1 MALSRE
7 EIEKLAKEAG
17 EAIGVPYELVLSVIL
32 TESAGDPKAVSKSG
46 AGGLMQLMPGTAR
59 DLGLS
64 DEDRFD
70 PKKNVLAG
78 TQYLK
83 QMLDNFNGDTK
94 LALAAYNWGPGNVR
108 RALSNLQDSGLPTT
122 GDSLYLNHK
131 SVGMPSETAAY
142 APKVDGI
149 NQSFGGEP
157 IFGGDFNTRPRHSG
171 FTMAPGV
178 PDADYGRFV
187 QPYSSKPIN
196 RSGANTEPI
205 NPNNPLPMEDVTVTA
220 SRPQYPTDSV
230 YAPKGKE
237 AIPGVTK
244 SASGATNPFEEAEMR
259 KESRGYDSMWMVTP
273 DGWKLAKTGN
283 LAKQMRAEKIV
294 TERNLKKVE
303 ELKAAE
309 ADAAA
314 GEVYGPF
321 VPQLPG
327 AGGPGNM
334 NFGQYWTHRY
344 GTPRVPT
351 GKNAPKTATQPRRAP
366 YFGNT
371 PYSEGGAIQAEQE
384 WLKANQ
390 PTPPPAPPVP
400 VFNPEDENLPRGAKR
415 LTAGDLYTSSPWA
428 ADERKHGALGRR
440 WHEEPGIKDTGRN
453 SITNPAIQTQLGME
467 ALMSAVPFGRGISAR
482 MASAPGLISSRGA
495 AYAPRFA
502 RQAAEEIR
510 RNALR
515 FSATGRAGSM
525 SAASPDLPPVT
536 KLGAGE
542 FDAGISFGYRPT
554 SAVSR
559 RGQYAGTTP
568 KAGTDPYFDRIRFQ
582 QELAEEAVAN
592 RTAAG
597 VDPYPQ
603 RVMKKRGL
611 NSVDEAR
618 EAAESVAPATAEP
631 RHPQVPPRV
640 IGPGKALKAKLNEVL
655 AFDMN
660 SVTTKAG
667 AQKIYGRL
675 EEIGN
680 QMKEIGVPLK
690 DRSYEVLRKRMR
702 YLRDT
707 WIKPTKKTGGGSK
720 AAKNAANEA
729 ASKASGS
736 STDLES
742 RRLLMGR
749 QRDVGDRIKLNN
761 GESLVVHEDLSVTIT
776 NKSKGTRITIPKD
789 KLRSSDRWL
798 GKRKGGSGS
807 SRAAANEAANKAA
820 GKSTI
825 STGVEKAVERAVRSG
840 KTPIANPTKQQ
851 SQLIDMLDGSFAAN
865 GKTGEKAVRQLNNII
880 ALMKKHGMDNS
891 YEYEKARELLMAIYP

>member
-32 TESAGDPKAVSKSG
+32 TESAGDPKAVSKKG

-70 PKKNVLAG
+70 PKKNVIAG

-83 QMLDNFNGDTK
+83 SMLDSFNGDTK

-108 RALSNLQDSGLPTT
+108 SALSDLHRSGIPAT
-122 GDSLYLNHK
+122 GDSLYKNHRAIK
-131 SVGMPSETAAY
+131 MPSETAAY
-142 APKVDGI
+142 ASKVDGI

-157 IFGGDFNTRPRHSG
+157 IFGSDFSTEGPVNGRRP
-171 FTMAPGV
+171 
-178 PDADYGRFV
+178 D
-187 QPYSSKPIN
+187 
-196 RSGANTEPI
+196 
-205 NPNNPLPMEDVTVTA
+205 L
-220 SRPQYPTDSV
+220 V
-230 YAPKGKE
+230 YAPKNRE
-237 AIPGVTK
+237 AIPGKTK
-244 SASGATNPFEEAEMR
+244 SASGATDPFEEVEMR
-259 KESRGYDSMWMVTP
+259 KGGIGYQSIWVVTP
-273 DGWKLAKTGN
+273 DGWKLVGMGN
-283 LAKQMRAEKIV
+283 MAKQMRAEKAV
-294 TERNLKKVE
+294 TERNLKK
-303 ELKAAE
+303 AADRKDAD

-321 VPQLPG
+321 VPHLPG
-327 AGGPGNM
+327 AGGPENI
-334 NFGQYWTHRY
+334 NFGQQWTHRY
-344 GTPRVPT
+344 GTPRVST
-351 GKNAPKTATQPRRAP
+351 REDAPKTATQPRRAP

-467 ALMSAVPFGRGISAR
+467 ALMSAAPFGRGISAR
-482 MASAPGLISSRGA
+482 MAAAPGLHSSRLASITPEA
-495 AYAPRFA
+495 AIN
-502 RQAAEEIR
+502 AANELR
-510 RNALR
+510 RNA
-515 FSATGRAGSM
+515 FKYSATSGIGSS
-525 SAASPDLPPVT
+525 SAAKPNLRRTSL
-536 KLGAGE
+536 
-542 FDAGISFGYRPT
+542 FGVDDVDYGMVYGHRPT

-568 KAGTDPYFDRIRFQ
+568 KAGTDPYFDRMRFQ
-582 QELAEEAVAN
+582 QKLAEEAVAN

-631 RHPQVPPRV
+631 RPPQVPPRV
-640 IGPGKALKAKLNEVL
+640 IGPGKVLKSKLNEVL

-667 AQKIYGRL
+667 AQRIYGRL

-680 QMKEIGVPLK
+680 QMKEIGVPTT

-820 GKSTI
+820 GSSSGSGGAT
-825 STGVEKAVERAVRSG
+825 AERASF
-840 KTPIANPTKQQ
+840 NKQQ
-851 SQLIDMLDGSFAAN
+851 SQVADMFDGSFARTTPINELKSNPELKSRAL
-865 GKTGEKAVRQLNNII
+865 AQLDKII
-880 ALMKKHGMDNS
+880 KLMEKHGMAETS
-891 YEYEKARELLMAIYP
+891 QREAAEMLFLDLSL